1 MENAVYWQGKQV
13 GIEGTGGRISWFPSA
28 PREAIAA
35 LDPRRAESP
44 SGQRTAANLGICADI
59 PKR

>member
-1 MENAVYWQGKQV
+1 MENAVYWQGTQV
-13 GIEGTGGRISWFPSA
+13 GIEGTGGRITWFPSA

-44 SGQRTAANLGICADI
+44 SRQGAAAHLGICADI
-59 PKR
+59 PRR